1 MKENNKNLFYLD
13 ETDYKVAS
21 DYSDVRGWKVVDS
34 NKQVIGKVDNLLV
47 NKSTERVVYLD
58 VEADEKLIRDGKDML
73 DRPANQGTHG
83 FVNKEG
89 ERHLIIPIGVVEL
102 DENNNHVCANQIGYD
117 TFARGRRR
125 TKDSIIDRNYE
136 VDTLKNYFPEESM
149 DEENFTNDDLFYKR
163 QEFENGF
170 QRK

>member
-1 MKENNKNLFYLD
+1 MKDNNRNLFYLD
-13 ETDYKVAS
+13 EIDYKVAS

-47 NKSTERVVYLD
+47 NKAAERVVYLD
-58 VEADEKLIRDGKDML
+58 VEADENLIRQGNDMM
-73 DRPANQGTHG
+73 DQPASQGTHG
-83 FVNKEG
+83 FVNKDG
-89 ERHLIIPIGVVEL
+89 EKHLIIPIGVVDL
-102 DENNNHVCANQIGYD
+102 DEDNKHVCANQIGYE

-125 TKDSIIDRNYE
+125 SKDSIIDRNYE

-149 DEENFTNDDLFYKR
+149 DEETFSNDDLFYKR
-163 QEFENGF
+163 REFENRF